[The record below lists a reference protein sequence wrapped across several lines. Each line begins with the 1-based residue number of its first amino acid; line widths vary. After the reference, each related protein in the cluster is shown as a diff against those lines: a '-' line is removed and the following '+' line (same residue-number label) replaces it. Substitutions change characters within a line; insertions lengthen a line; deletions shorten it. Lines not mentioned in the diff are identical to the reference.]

1 MEANPMMNTT
11 KLLQLPKDK
20 FLTALDEEAAKRK
33 AKGDGR
39 LAAIIERGKDQVVKE
54 FPSTCKQALDPKNK
68 VAKAEV
74 DVMVLK
80 LVGKRAEKFLKANP

>member
-1 MEANPMMNTT
+1 MKNTT

-20 FLTALDEEAAKRK
+20 NLEALDQEAAKRK
-33 AKGDGR
+33 AAGDGR
-39 LAAIIERGKDQVVKE
+39 LLTIIQRGKDQVVKE

-74 DVMVLK
+74 DAMVLK
-80 LVGKRAEKFLKANP
+80 LIGKRAEKFLKANP